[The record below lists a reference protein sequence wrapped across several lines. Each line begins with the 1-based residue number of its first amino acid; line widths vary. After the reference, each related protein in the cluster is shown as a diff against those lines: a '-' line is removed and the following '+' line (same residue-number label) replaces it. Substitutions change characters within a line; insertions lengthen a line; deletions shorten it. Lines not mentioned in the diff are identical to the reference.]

1 MIDKYSS
8 SGDRFP
14 DSRPDILLNYTH
26 SDPGSLPGTF
36 RIDKSAQSPEINL
49 IDYNSEYYQY
59 ANHLTPTECV
69 TYLSTETVSW
79 VDVGGLGD
87 QATLKELG
95 EVFQLHPL
103 TLADI
108 VNVPQRPKLEDH
120 QDQLVVIVQMVSS
133 VSKNREVWLEQVSFI
148 LKENCL
154 LTVQEKPQQDCFNSV
169 RDRLSK
175 SKGTIRQHQAD
186 YLTYVLWDTVIDSY
200 FPVLE
205 MYGEKIEELEEL
217 VLAQPSKVTLGKI
230 HQIKRDLLSLRRSI
244 SPQKDMLRT
253 LIRDGHVLIEE
264 RTITYFKDCYEHTIQ
279 IIDTLEIYRELA
291 SSLMDLYLSVV
302 SNKMNEVMKLL
313 AVISTIFIPL
323 TFIAGLYGMNF
334 NPNVSRWNMP
344 ELNWAWGYPLCLGV
358 MLAIAIALSIYFWR
372 KGWLS

>member
-1 MIDKYSS
+1 MKDKYPSS
-8 SGDRFP
+8 SDHFS
-14 DSRPDILLNYTH
+14 DSRPDILLSYTH

-36 RIDKSAQSPEINL
+36 RIDKSAQPPEINL
-49 IDYNSEYYQY
+49 IDYSSDHHHY
-59 ANHLTPTECV
+59 ANFLTPAECA
-69 TYLSTETVSW
+69 THLSTETVSW

-87 QATLKELG
+87 KATLIELG
-95 EVFQLHPL
+95 EVFELHPL
-103 TLADI
+103 ILADI

-120 QDQLVVIVQMVSS
+120 QDQLVVIAQMVSA
-133 VSKNREVWLEQVSFI
+133 VSKNREVWLEQISFI
-148 LKENCL
+148 LGENYL

-175 SKGTIRQHQAD
+175 NKGIIRHHKAD
-186 YLTYVLWDTVIDSY
+186 YLTYVLWDTIIDSY

-230 HQIKRDLLSLRRSI
+230 HQVKRDLLRLRRAI
-244 SPQKDMLRT
+244 TPQKDMLRV
-253 LIRDGHVLIEE
+253 LIRDGHVLIKD
-264 RTITYFKDCYEHTIQ
+264 RTLPYLKDCHEHTIQ
-279 IIDTLEIYRELA
+279 IIDTIEIYRELA
-291 SSLMDLYLSVV
+291 SGLMDLYLSVV

-334 NPNVSRWNMP
+334 NPNASSWNMP
-344 ELNWAWGYPLCLGV
+344 ELNWAWGYPLCLAA
-358 MLAIAIALSIYFWR
+358 MLAIAISLSIYFWR